1 MSLSIKLVK
10 RIGAVCL
17 ILPGLDHLISPTLTM
32 LFAPTIMETMFGQG
46 FIAATIFFIV
56 LGAFQLIWIRVL
68 LKSNNSSLL
77 TLGILGNLVSIFIYF
92 ISTSGVTIFGVP
104 PQPLIS
110 FGVLIKSLETV
121 FVLASLY
128 VLKALNAERHRT

>member
-1 MSLSIKLVK
+1 
-10 RIGAVCL
+10 
-17 ILPGLDHLISPTLTM
+17 
-32 LFAPTIMETMFGQG
+32 MFGQG

-56 LGAFQLIWIRVL
+56 LGVFQLIWIRAL

-92 ISTSGVTIFGVP
+92 ISTRGVTIFGVP

-110 FGVLIKSLETV
+110 FGVLIKGLETV

>member
-1 MSLSIKLVK
+1 MV
-10 RIGAVCL
+10 
-17 ILPGLDHLISPTLTM
+17 
-32 LFAPTIMETMFGQG
+32 FAPLIMETIFGQG

-56 LGAFQLIWIRVL
+56 LGVFQLIWIRLL

-77 TLGILGNLVSIFIYF
+77 TLGVLGNLVSILIYF

-104 PQPLIS
+104 PQPLIP
-110 FGVLIKSLETV
+110 FGVLIKALEAV

-128 VLKALNAERHRT
+128 VLKARASISRF